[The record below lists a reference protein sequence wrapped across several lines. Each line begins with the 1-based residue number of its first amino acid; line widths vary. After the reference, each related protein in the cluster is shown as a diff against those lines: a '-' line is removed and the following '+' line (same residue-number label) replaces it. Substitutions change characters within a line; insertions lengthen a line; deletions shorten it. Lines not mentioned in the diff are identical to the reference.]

1 MDYEYDDNH
10 ANGEDDDDIEIILD
24 PLDLDIQ
31 DKFIF
36 EICNIITLLYFF
48 VLIYFKEDSA
58 LLFGTDR
65 TEIENLELYYELLAV
80 VWINSLNQTSNF
92 FSSHPIYKYKIDLY
106 LYEIKGDS
114 YSQPL
119 KKMTKNKMG
128 QYKIIDLRPYS
139 FSCVEKI
146 CFYLSHSLLFFLTHK
161 YTNIYFDFFLCASYS
176 QPVL

>member
-1 MDYEYDDNH
+1 MFGQTFSAQSSATISTRPVIPSKRSRSDSLIVTTGDSDMDYEYDDNH
-10 ANGEDDDDIEIILD
+10 ANDEDDDDIEIILD
-24 PLDLDIQ
+24 PSDLDLQ
-31 DKFIF
+31 DQFIF
-36 EICNIITLLYFF
+36 EICNIIT
-48 VLIYFKEDSA
+48 
-58 LLFGTDR
+58 
-65 TEIENLELYYELLAV
+65 
-80 VWINSLNQTSNF
+80 NF
-92 FSSHPIYKYKIDLY
+92 FSSHPIYKYNIDLY

-119 KKMTKNKMG
+119 KKMTKKKMG
-128 QYKIIDLRPYS
+128 QYKIISRLPYS